1 MITTLHITGL
11 HCASC
16 KMLIEDVAKDIPG
29 VTSAVVDSEKMT
41 ATIEHEDSV
50 QPETIRKEIEN
61 IGEYKASI
69 I

>member
-16 KMLIEDVAKDIPG
+16 KALIEDVTKDIPG

-41 ATIEHEDSV
+41 ATIEHEESV
-50 QPETIRKEIEN
+50 QPEMLRQEIEKL
-61 IGEYKASI
+61 GQYKASI
-69 I
+69 V